1 MADPTEGPDFDDIEL
16 RMEGAL
22 DALKKEFGGLR
33 SGRATTD
40 LLEPV
45 MVTAYGNPTPLN
57 QVGTIGVPDPRTL
70 SVNVWDK
77 QMVGAVEK
85 AIRESGLGLNPV
97 TDGQTVRIPMPMMT
111 EERRR
116 DLAKMTGKYAESAKV
131 AIRNVRRDGMDEI
144 KKAKDMPEDDQ
155 KKSEKRVQEITDA
168 KIKEAERL
176 HAAKEEEIMKV

>member
-1 MADPTEGPDFDDIEL
+1 MADGPDFDDLEL
-16 RMEGAL
+16 RMDGAL
-22 DALKKEFGGLR
+22 DALKKEFSGLR
-33 SGRATTD
+33 SGRATAD

-45 MVTAYGNPTPLN
+45 QVNAYGSDVPLN

-77 QMVGAVEK
+77 GMVGAVEK

-97 TDGQTVRIPMPMMT
+97 TDGQTVRVPMPPMT
-111 EERRR
+111 EERRK

-131 AIRNVRRDGMDEI
+131 AIRNVRRDGMDAI
-144 KKAKDMPEDDQ
+144 KKADDLPEDDA
-155 KKSEKRVQEITDA
+155 KKAEKRVQELTDA

-176 HAAKEEEIMKV
+176 HEAKEDEIMKV

>member
-1 MADPTEGPDFDDIEL
+1 MSDGPDFDDIEL

-45 MVTAYGNPTPLN
+45 MVTAYGSEVPLN

-77 QMVGAVEK
+77 TMIGPVEK

-97 TDGQTVRIPMPMMT
+97 TDGQTVRVPMPMMT
-111 EERRR
+111 EERRK

-131 AIRNVRRDGMDEI
+131 AIRNVRRDGMDQV
-144 KKAKDMPEDDQ
+144 KKAEDMPEDDQ
-155 KKSEKRVQEITDA
+155 KKSEKRIQEITDA
-168 KIKEAERL
+168 KIKEAERM
-176 HAAKEEEIMKV
+176 HSAKEEEIMKV

>member
-1 MADPTEGPDFDDIEL
+1 MFDGPDFDDLEL

-22 DALKKEFGGLR
+22 DALKKEFSGLR
-33 SGRATTD
+33 SGRATAD

-45 MVTAYGNPTPLN
+45 MVKAYGSDVPLN
-57 QVGTIGVPDPRTL
+57 QVGTVGVPDPRTL

-111 EERRR
+111 EERRK

-131 AIRNVRRDGMDEI
+131 AIRNVRRDGMDAI
-144 KKAKDMPEDDQ
+144 KKASDLPEDDQ
-155 KKSEKRVQEITDA
+155 KKAEKRVQDITDA

>member
-1 MADPTEGPDFDDIEL
+1 MADTTEGPDFDDLEL
-16 RMEGAL
+16 RMDGAVE
-22 DALKKEFGGLR
+22 ALKKEFGGLR

-45 MVTAYGNPTPLN
+45 MVKAYGSDTPLN

-111 EERRR
+111 EERRK

-144 KKAKDMPEDDQ
+144 KKAKDMPEDDA
-155 KKSEKRVQEITDA
+155 KKAEKQVQDVTDRM
-168 KIKEAERL
+168 IKEVDRL

>member
-1 MADPTEGPDFDDIEL
+1 MSDGPDFDDLEL
-16 RMEGAL
+16 RMDGAV
-22 DALKKEFGGLR
+22 DALKKEFSGLR

-45 MVTAYGNPTPLN
+45 IVTAYGAETPLN

-77 QMVGAVEK
+77 GLVGAVEK

-97 TDGQTVRIPMPMMT
+97 TDGQTVRVPMPMMT
-111 EERRR
+111 EERRK

-131 AIRNVRRDGMDEI
+131 AVRNVRRDGMDDV
-144 KKAKDMPEDDQ
+144 KKASDMPEDDQ
-155 KKSEKRVQEITDA
+155 KKAEKRVQEITDE
-168 KIKEAERL
+168 KIKEIDKL
-176 HAAKEEEIMKV
+176 HAQKEEEIMKV

>member
-1 MADPTEGPDFDDIEL
+1 MSDGPDFDDLEL

-22 DALKKEFGGLR
+22 DALKKEFSGLR
-33 SGRATTD
+33 SGRATAD

-45 MVTAYGNPTPLN
+45 KVNAYGSEMPLN

-77 QMVGAVEK
+77 GMVGAVEK
-85 AIRESGLGLNPV
+85 AIREAGLGLNPV
-97 TDGQTVRIPMPMMT
+97 TDGQTVRIPMPPMT
-111 EERRR
+111 EERRK

-131 AIRNVRRDGMDEI
+131 AIRNVRRDGMDAI
-144 KKAKDMPEDDQ
+144 KKADDLPEDDA
-155 KKSEKRVQEITDA
+155 KKAEKRVQELTDA

-176 HAAKEEEIMKV
+176 HEAKEDEIMKV

>member
-1 MADPTEGPDFDDIEL
+1 MSDGPDFDDLEL

-22 DALKKEFGGLR
+22 DALKKEFSGLR
-33 SGRATTD
+33 SGRATAD

-45 MVTAYGNPTPLN
+45 MVNAYGAETPLN

-77 QMVGAVEK
+77 GMVGAVEK
-85 AIRESGLGLNPV
+85 GIRESGLGLNPI
-97 TDGQTVRIPMPMMT
+97 TDGQTIRVPMPMMT
-111 EERRR
+111 EERRK
-116 DLAKMTGKYAESAKV
+116 DLAKMTGKYAEGAKV
-131 AIRNVRRDGMDEI
+131 AIRNVRRDGMDQI
-144 KKAKDMPEDDQ
+144 KKAEDMPEDDQ
-155 KKSEKRVQEITDA
+155 KKAEKRVQEITDA